1 MPVFFRIF
9 SGNVKMILNKKF
21 ESIDNEYVYAFLF
34 ENGHLH
40 MEDYTEIHMMDF
52 FNVGT
57 RLIFV
62 LLSF

>member
-1 MPVFFRIF
+1 
-9 SGNVKMILNKKF
+9 MILNKKF

>member
-1 MPVFFRIF
+1 MIFFVFF

-21 ESIDNEYVYAFLF
+21 ESIDTEYVYAFLF
-34 ENGHLH
+34 ENVHLH
-40 MEDYTEIHMMDF
+40 MEDYTEIHMRDF
-52 FNVGT
+52 FSVGT